1 MYKKLAD
8 STLHKMKKQEI
19 IELLRCAEHNADAYK
34 ATLEQHIKNVEDW
47 VPVVRCKDCI
57 SSYEFEDWET
67 GEKTR
72 YCQRLRDYWVK
83 EELWVNDNYFCC
95 WGRKKKDV

>member
-1 MYKKLAD
+1 MRLIDAD
-8 STLHKMKKQEI
+8 
-19 IELLRCAEHNADAYK
+19 ELLWNEKINTFAAVEAVVEAPTVDAV
-34 ATLEQHIKNVEDW
+34 Q
-47 VPVVRCKDCI
+47 VVRCKDCI

-83 EELWVNDNYFCC
+83 EELWVSDNYFCC
-95 WGRKKKDV
+95 WGRKKKDVEAD